1 MLENL
6 KVQDKSKVLM
16 VGDRKYDIDGA
27 SICGIDCAGVLYGYG
42 NEKEFEEHNATYILQ
57 KPCDVVKLVLND

>member
-1 MLENL
+1 
-6 KVQDKSKVLM
+6 M

-57 KPCDVVKLVLND
+57 KPCDVVKLVLNA